1 MLKKLFLIIFGT
13 LSLSIMSHGKT
24 IMTESPHVNVADTV
38 IINPFPDIDPGGR
51 PRSPALVPISAI
63 YESMLST
70 VFLTF
75 TSNLGEIEVEVM
87 NTTNGYYDSG
97 SIQTWPLYAII
108 PISGGPGHYII
119 LFTLPSGQQYK
130 GEFDI

>member
-1 MLKKLFLIIFGT
+1 MTKHSIIAFFLPLLLVFSELDISAREIT
-13 LSLSIMSHGKT
+13 KCNS
-24 IMTESPHVNVADTV
+24 DTV
-38 IINPFPDIDPGGR
+38 INILPFPDPDPLI
-51 PRSPALVPISAI
+51 PRSPAVVPISAI

-97 SIQTWPLYAII
+97 SIQTPLYAII